1 MKAVFNSEKDEL
13 LIQQEVIYYNTSNVN
28 LNEIYFHN
36 WPNSFKDRNTPLGK
50 RFVKNFRK
58 DLFFAKEEDLGFSK
72 INNLSINYKEINY
85 EVLAGQK
92 DIIRV
97 PLETPLQPRDSVTIS
112 ATYLVKIPNAKFTKY
127 GKTKEGYH
135 LRYWYLT
142 PAVYKKGWQL
152 MSNLNLDD
160 LFENPTDFKIEISI
174 PKNFVLESNIYQYLT
189 KTTDKKNYYLV
200 AKNKSDIY
208 LSINTSKKLKTFK
221 TKEINIYTDVI
232 PKTLNYEETTNILSK
247 ELRFIKKYL
256 GNYPHKEIYIDDITQ
271 KKDPIYGLSQ
281 LPDFIQPFPKDFNW
295 EITMFKALAKKY
307 IQNTLFLNKRKDY
320 WLLDG
325 ILNYLKIEYLE
336 TFYPNTKLLGK
347 YADNWFLKSYNLSKL
362 DFNDKYPLAYQY
374 ISRKFLD
381 QALTTPVD
389 SLSNFNK
396 KVVNKYKAGL
406 GFRYLKDYL
415 GDSILNRSLEEFYQ
429 KNALQ
434 ISSSKNFREILQTN
448 TSKNLD
454 WFFEEFVNT
463 NKKIDHTID
472 EIVKEKDSLKVTV
485 RNKRNTTS
493 PISLYALKG
502 KEIKYKK
509 WYDNV
514 RDKKEITIPNGD
526 YDRIALNY
534 ENLYP
539 EHNTLDNFTSL
550 KKKIFNKPLKF
561 TLIKD
566 VQDPSYNQL
575 FYRPQVLYNFYNGLI
590 LGTEIANK
598 PLIKRNLEFGITPLY
613 ATKSRTFLGSF
624 NILYNQYFEDTKI
637 YKIAYGVS
645 GRTLDY
651 APNLAYR
658 SFIPYVNL
666 EFKRKNLRDAT
677 YQGFTAKLVN
687 IDKEIPE
694 GQVITPED
702 RYTVFN
708 LSYNYV
714 NPDIIKEIRY
724 RYSFE
729 YAKDF
734 SKISAD
740 IRFRSLTDS
749 NTQLDFRLFAGAFL
763 NNNTTGNYFSFGL
776 DRANDYLFEL
786 RYFGRSEASGL
797 FSQQFIIA
805 EGGFKSVLPT
815 RFANDYMVSFNSSI
829 GLWRWVELYNDVA
842 FLKSS
847 YNPLYFAYNSGI
859 RFNFVHNILEV
870 YFPFYSN
877 NGWEIAQNNYAERIR
892 FTFTAD
898 LRAIFNF
905 VRRGVF

>member
-13 LIQQEVIYYNTSNVN
+13 LIQQEVIYYNKSNVS

-36 WPNSFKDRNTPLGK
+36 WPNSFKDRYTPLGK

-92 DIIRV
+92 DIIKV

-472 EIVKEKDSLKVTV
+472 EIVKENDSLKVTV

-514 RDKKEITIPNGD
+514 RNKKEITIPNGD

-539 EHNTLDNFTSL
+539 EHNTLDNFKSL

-624 NILYNQYFEDTKI
+624 NVLYNQYFEDTKI

-658 SFIPYVNL
+658 SFIPYINL

-842 FLKSS
+842 FLKSAN
-847 YNPLYFAYNSGI
+847 NPLYFAYNSGI

>member
-97 PLETPLQPRDSVTIS
+97 PLENPLQPRDSVTIS